1 MQCLT
6 SNQGNGNGKANT
18 LQHSEVEGFLFNVS
32 TSFTVPISLGTLKP
46 RWASDAVLFLVLSS
60 KLRAKLPGREVKANS
75 CNGEKTE
82 TSNLSAHTDKTQSL
96 AKVKL
101 LLRIG
106 VCGISAGDEDCGD
119 KLEDER
125 NHVEAN
131 KEKSDEAGFAS
142 MKISKVLL
150 VC

>member
-1 MQCLT
+1 M
-6 SNQGNGNGKANT
+6 
-18 LQHSEVEGFLFNVS
+18 
-32 TSFTVPISLGTLKP
+32 
-46 RWASDAVLFLVLSS
+46 
-60 KLRAKLPGREVKANS
+60 KANS